1 MHSSKP
7 FFLFPIGTSSVATTP
22 GDHALSVGS
31 SPPGHVGSNLVA
43 TPTHPSMMP
52 IPRKVSLGG
61 HSLNSVGSSYCGSA
75 SSSCSTTLNRSHAP
89 ASHAPQSH
97 HHHNHHHTHH
107 HVHHNPAASGVA
119 PPPYMPRNPATAVGV
134 SSAVVTPHPH
144 TGASNLSMKP
154 PIGQVSCR

>member
-1 MHSSKP
+1 MAFLEFSSKP

-31 SPPGHVGSNLVA
+31 SPPSHVGSNLVA

-97 HHHNHHHTHH
+97 HHHNHHHHH
-107 HVHHNPAASGVA
+107 HVHHNPAASGV
-119 PPPYMPRNPATAVGV
+119 PARHWLWLQRCHLCLRKRGRLWR
-134 SSAVVTPHPH
+134 HM
-144 TGASNLSMKP
+144 L
-154 PIGQVSCR
+154 RL